1 MDATALSVRRRTG
14 RRIAGWTAAAVAI
27 LLILLVIGLAMF
39 PWGLLKGVAERRLSA
54 RIGKPVTIGALTR
67 EDIFSFHP
75 TLRLA
80 DIRVPQPA
88 RVPRAAGLG
97 DLARIGAARMR
108 VSIPALLTGGSAVE
122 TLELTD
128 ARVELYR
135 AADGW
140 SNWSGAPDKT
150 GTSGS
155 APRPAL
161 RTLVVRNSRVGYH
174 DDKQD
179 RRFDAAIAV
188 DARGLRAAGSGA
200 VHDRAVAVTARG
212 APILEHEAGKRWPF
226 SAIIE
231 GEAVGFTLK
240 GTMAAPLDVGHLRG
254 HATGHAI
261 DLTLLDAIIEAGL
274 PATQPVTLTAEVER
288 DGRDWT
294 IATLDGRIGRS
305 DIAGHATVL
314 KRDGRTRIDGAVR
327 ARRFDFDDLSSSEG
341 RRLAAAKHRRFGDRL
356 IPDTAIDLATV
367 GRTDGRLSLHADTL
381 LWPGS
386 SPFRSLDAELVL
398 DRSRLVLDPV
408 RMGLDH
414 GMVSG
419 RLVVDQRRGGPML
432 DADLRLAGA
441 RLIDFV
447 PDTGADGHLIGRIR
461 LTGRGVT
468 VRQAIGRSRGTV
480 ALVATDGTLPARTAS
495 LLGQDIIKGIT
506 VDEDKQAVLR
516 CLIVRLNVARGVA
529 RPSPLLI
536 DSSRAQTRASG
547 SINLADERLALE
559 LRGLPKGR
567 AFLRLHG
574 SVPIRGTIKAPDV
587 RIPAEAKSAKG
598 ILKMIGRAIGGK
610 DRARA
615 NDADCAALTRATMR

>member
-1 MDATALSVRRRTG
+1 MEATAPSARQRMWRMIARRSA
-14 RRIAGWTAAAVAI
+14 IAVAV
-27 LLILLVIGLAMF
+27 LLVLAFLLLAMF

-54 RIGKPVTIGALTR
+54 RIGKPVTIGALSR
-67 EDIFSFHP
+67 EEFFSFHP

-108 VSIPALLTGGSAVE
+108 ISVPALLTGGSVVE
-122 TLELTD
+122 TLELNG
-128 ARVELYR
+128 ARVAFYR

-140 SNWSGAPDKT
+140 TNWSGAPEQSNS
-150 GTSGS
+150 TS
-155 APRPAL
+155 RPAL
-161 RTLVVRNSRVGYH
+161 RTLIVRDSRLRYH
-174 DDKQD
+174 DDRQ
-179 RRFDAAIAV
+179 RRAIDVAVAV
-188 DARGLRAAGSGA
+188 DARGLRAAGSGT
-200 VHDRAVAVTARG
+200 VHGHPVKVTAGG
-212 APILEHEAGKRWPF
+212 APILDHPEDKRWPF
-226 SAIIE
+226 SVALE

-240 GTMAAPLDVGHLRG
+240 GTMAAPLDAAHLRG
-254 HATGHAI
+254 RATGHAI
-261 DLTLLDAIIEAGL
+261 DLMLLDAIIEAGL
-274 PATQPVTLTAEVER
+274 PATQPVTISANVER

-294 IATLDGRIGRS
+294 IAGLDGRIGRS
-305 DIAGHATVL
+305 DIAGDARVL

-327 ARRFDFDDLSSSEG
+327 ARRFDFDDLASAEG
-341 RRLAAAKHRRFGDRL
+341 RKRAAAKRRRFGDRL

-367 GRTDGRLSLHADTL
+367 ARTDGKLSLHADRL

-386 SPFRSLDAELVL
+386 SPFRSLDVELVL
-398 DRSRLVLDPV
+398 DHSRLTLDPI
-408 RMGLDH
+408 RLGLDH
-414 GMVSG
+414 GTLAG
-419 RLVVDQRRGGPML
+419 RLVVDQRQGGPVL
-432 DADLRLAGA
+432 NVDVRLAGA

-461 LTGRGVT
+461 LTGPGAT
-468 VRQAIGRSRGTV
+468 VRRAIGRSRGTV

-516 CLIVRLNVARGVA
+516 CLIIRLDVARGVA
-529 RPSPLLI
+529 RPNPLLI
-536 DSSRAQTRASG
+536 DTSRAQTRASG

-559 LRGLPKGR
+559 LLGLPKGR
-567 AFLRLHG
+567 ALLRLHG

-587 RIPAEAKSAKG
+587 QIPAEAKSAKG

-610 DRARA
+610 DRERA
-615 NDADCAALTRATMR
+615 QDADCAALTRATMR